1 MKTMSSTLD
10 HVSKEGENVMLS
22 GLEQVVDGSFSK
34 WSRGGK
40 DGLADT

>member
-1 MKTMSSTLD
+1 MKTISSTLD
-10 HVSKEGENVMLS
+10 HISNEGKNVMLS

-34 WSRGGK
+34 WSRVGK

>member
-1 MKTMSSTLD
+1 MMTLSSTLD
-10 HVSKEGENVMLS
+10 HVLKEGENVMLS